1 MKKTWHYIWHF
12 SWLFFKYLVLAIIIL
27 IVAIIIILASVYRDL
42 SGAAQAGLNGKAALT
57 ATLTQAQE
65 QNWDQAAESAARA
78 QAEFTN
84 ALDTLNRAQDKPAI
98 KNISLIN
105 RQINDLEY
113 LLKIGE
119 ILSRSAAQ
127 AIRPIQALEKISAA
141 APSHKFTDLE
151 TKDKE
156 RFLKLVYESAPELH
170 GLKANLDLAILN
182 FERIHRIGIL
192 WPIYDRLSDVK
203 KELIQASALI
213 DKTTNI
219 VKLLPALAG
228 YPSSSRFLLIMQNT
242 DELRPSG
249 GFIGVYG
256 IMEIQNGGIVS
267 FKADDSYHLDMPAST
282 NNWDLEPPLPIN
294 RYMKVKKWYLRDA
307 NWSPDWPESA
317 RQIEYIYNGESLS
330 IGQPAA
336 PFTGF
341 IAITPDF
348 VADLLKLVG
357 PITVKDATYD
367 SNNFQPLLQYNVEIA
382 YKEKNI
388 SAWDRKEIVNELMTE
403 LKNRLY
409 NLPSSSW
416 QEMLKIIS
424 DNITEK
430 NIQIYFPNTDWEEL
444 VKNLGA
450 GGEVKQNSSD
460 YLMVV
465 DANLAALK
473 TDAVM
478 KKNIAYNVTETKND
492 LNAAVT
498 LNYRHEGGVD
508 WRTSRYRSYTRI
520 YAPLGSQFIS
530 LNGLERESA
539 DFTSS
544 EDKKLGKTVFGFFWT
559 VDPGAAHEITLNY
572 RLPGAIKEQLSTNNY
587 QILAQK
593 QAGQRIEKLQVKI
606 NRLNKK
612 TLEFR
617 SDFTTDRVFLL
628 K

>member
-1 MKKTWHYIWHF
+1 MKKNWRYIWHF
-12 SWLFFKYLVLAIIIL
+12 TWLFLKYLALALIAL
-27 IVAIIIILASVYRDL
+27 IVLTIIILASIYRDL
-42 SGAAQAGLNGKAALT
+42 SGAAQAGLRGKTALT
-57 ATLTQAQE
+57 TALAQAQKQDWDEAAIDAE
-65 QNWDQAAESAARA
+65 QAR
-78 QAEFTN
+78 QEFTT
-84 ALDTLNRAQDKPAI
+84 ALDILSRAHNKSAI
-98 KNISLIN
+98 KNISFIN
-105 RQINDLEY
+105 SQINDLEY

-119 ILSRSAAQ
+119 ILSRSAGQ
-127 AIRPIQALEKISAA
+127 AIRPIQALNKISAA
-141 APSHKFTDLE
+141 APSHKFTDL
-151 TKDKE
+151 TATDKG
-156 RFLKLVYESAPELH
+156 RFLKLIYESAPELH
-170 GLKANLDLAILN
+170 GLKANLDLAILD
-182 FERIHRIGIL
+182 FDRIHRIGIL
-192 WPIYDRLSDVK
+192 WPIYNRLSDVK
-203 KELIQASALI
+203 NELIQASTLI

-228 YPSSSRFLLIMQNT
+228 YPSNSRFLLIMQNT

-256 IMEIQNGGIVS
+256 IIEIQNGSIIS

-282 NNWDLEPPLPIN
+282 NNWDLEPPLPISH
-294 RYMKVKKWYLRDA
+294 YMKVEKWYLRDA

-317 RQIEYIYNGESLS
+317 RQIEKIYNGENLA
-330 IGQPAA
+330 INQPTP

-357 PITVKDATYD
+357 PITVKDVTYD

-388 SAWDRKEIVNELMTE
+388 SSWDRKEIVNELMTE

-416 QEMLKIIS
+416 QEMLKVIS
-424 DNITEK
+424 NNITEK
-430 NIQIYFPNTDWEEL
+430 NIQLYFDNFDREAL

-450 GGEVKQNSSD
+450 GGEVKENPSD
-460 YLMVV
+460 YLLVV

-478 KKNIAYNVTETKND
+478 KKNITYTVTETKNN

-530 LNGLERESA
+530 LNGLDRENA

-544 EDKKLGKTVFGFFWT
+544 DDKNLGKTVFGFFWT
-559 VDPGAAHEITLNY
+559 VEPGAAHEITLNY
-572 RLPGAIKEQLSTNNY
+572 RLPKTIKEQISTNNY
-587 QILAQK
+587 QLLAQK
-593 QAGQRIEKLQVKI
+593 QSGQRVEKLQVRI
-606 NRLNKK
+606 NRLGKK
-612 TLEFR
+612 VLEF
-617 SDFTTDRVFLL
+617 SGDFTADKVFLL
-628 K
+628 R